1 MRWCGSCFGMP
12 QLLKCKN
19 TEILHW
25 FKEKFLP
32 VRYNKK
38 EDDNRHPLLS
48 GYCDSNTGPS
58 GPKPDALANCATPR
72 FPIGT
77 ANVLKFYVIA
87 NFLSNFLQEIY
98 INHFLTSS
106 P

>member
-1 MRWCGSCFGMP
+1 MRVDAAAVSACRYFLNAKLRKYCIGS
-12 QLLKCKN
+12 KK
-19 TEILHW
+19 I
-25 FKEKFLP
+25 FLP

-72 FPIGT
+72 IG
-77 ANVLKFYVIA
+77 
-87 NFLSNFLQEIY
+87 LQR
-98 INHFLTSS
+98 
-106 P
+106 